1 MKKILYGASR
11 RGDDHFRSG
20 QVCQDANSYKELNF
34 DDNVPVLAIADGHG
48 GAPYARSSEGAKFA
62 TTVAK
67 MEMEDFILEHR
78 EVLDKIS
85 SINKLIDQDR
95 GELENIEALK
105 SNKQDLITKIEED
118 FSKVKENIWDK
129 WKRQVDKN
137 LEENPALIVD
147 VTLTKISSITSP
159 TTTKESQFSGYANVL
174 DDKISLINN
183 DLTERDVNAVKRNP
197 RNLYGATLLCV
208 GTYKDNYFFIQIG
221 DGDIVVVDADD
232 NAWFPFDEDDE
243 LEAPM
248 SSLSI
253 CSTSSASAYLRRITS
268 I

>member
-129 WKRQVDKN
+129 WKRQVDKD

-147 VTLTKISSITSP
+147 VTLTKISSITSS

-174 DDKISLINN
+174 DDKLSLINN

-208 GTYKDNYFFIQIG
+208 GTYKDNYFFIK
-221 DGDIVVVDADD
+221 
-232 NAWFPFDEDDE
+232 
-243 LEAPM
+243 
-248 SSLSI
+248 
-253 CSTSSASAYLRRITS
+253 
-268 I
+268 